1 MNNKTYKY
9 KTNLIKFIRIIL
21 NKKAFIIIFI
31 FIVTT
36 LTSIYVYSKTPIYE
50 VISYIKIDY
59 LNKENINLIEQKLK
73 IIYENDI
80 LENRLVNSIKQIN
93 NSNIFE
99 IKTKA
104 TSSIKALNK
113 NQEILQFLQKSYLIS
128 LKENEITSK
137 KKTLDKIEDI
147 SLIREY
153 IKILEAEIDILKNQE
168 SNFNNT
174 KLIDEYVVNSSLIE
188 EKKYLIIANAFI
200 SGAIISIFLAFLLD
214 YIEKQ
219 KIRKFIKLLKKEI

>member
-113 NQEILQFLQKSYLIS
+113 NQEILQFLQKSYMIS

-188 EKKYLIIANAFI
+188 EKNI
-200 SGAIISIFLAFLLD
+200 
-214 YIEKQ
+214 
-219 KIRKFIKLLKKEI
+219 

>member
-113 NQEILQFLQKSYLIS
+113 NQEI
-128 LKENEITSK
+128 
-137 KKTLDKIEDI
+137 
-147 SLIREY
+147 
-153 IKILEAEIDILKNQE
+153 NQ
-168 SNFNNT
+168 
-174 KLIDEYVVNSSLIE
+174 NSME
-188 EKKYLIIANAFI
+188 M
-200 SGAIISIFLAFLLD
+200 
-214 YIEKQ
+214 
-219 KIRKFIKLLKKEI
+219 